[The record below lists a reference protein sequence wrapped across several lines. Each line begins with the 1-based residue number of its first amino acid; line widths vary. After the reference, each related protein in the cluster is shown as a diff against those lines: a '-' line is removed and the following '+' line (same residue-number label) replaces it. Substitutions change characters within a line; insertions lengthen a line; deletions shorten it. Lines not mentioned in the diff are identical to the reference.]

1 MTKYTL
7 PIIVLSFLF
16 AANIHAASLEFAS
29 GSGEFQAGNMEEI
42 KVLVRTPDNSI
53 NALEGT
59 VVFPAE
65 LAQLVEIKTGS
76 SIVSFWVDKPAQQGN
91 RISFSGVIPGGFK
104 GDKGHL
110 FSLVVLI
117 KDGEKK
123 SGQFLFDDVQ
133 VLLND
138 GLGTPDVV
146 VVNPLTFSLEEESNA
161 EEVNDAAEEEGPSVN
176 DLLEVEDIELPEIF
190 VPLLSND
197 QNLSNGQNVL
207 VFVAQDKGS
216 GISHYEVFESP
227 VKLNI
232 DEITDGWEVQE
243 SPYLL
248 KDQTMSGYVYI
259 KAVDNQG
266 NERIVSFPSE
276 EIQEERS
283 YTAWIIGVLVLII
296 IIIALMKIVKNKN
309 EK

>member
-7 PIIVLSFLF
+7 LFIVLSFLF

-29 GSGEFQAGNMEEI
+29 GSGEFQAGKIEQI
-42 KVLVRTPDNSI
+42 DVLVRSPDNSI

-59 VVFPAE
+59 VVFSAVV
-65 LAQLVEIKTGS
+65 AQLVEIKTGS
-76 SIVSFWVDKPAQQGN
+76 SIVSFWVDKPTQAGN
-91 RISFSGVIPGGFK
+91 RISFSGVIPGGFQ

-110 FSLVVLI
+110 FSLIVLM

-123 SGQFLFDDVQ
+123 SGQFLFDGVK

-146 VVNPLTFSLEEESNA
+146 VVNPLTFSLGEEEINKADSA
-161 EEVNDAAEEEGPSVN
+161 SEEEPSMN
-176 DLLEVEDIELPEIF
+176 DFLEVGDIELPEIF

-197 QNLSNGQNVL
+197 QNLSNGQHVL
-207 VFVAQDKGS
+207 VFFAQDKGS
-216 GISHYEVFESP
+216 GISHYEVFESS
-227 VKLNI
+227 VKVNI
-232 DEITDGWEVQE
+232 DEIIDGWEVQK
-243 SPYLL
+243 SPYVL
-248 KDQTMSGYVYI
+248 KDQTLSGYVYI

-266 NERIVSFPSE
+266 NERIVAFPSE
-276 EIQEERS
+276 EVEEERS
-283 YTAWIIGVLVLII
+283 YTMWIIGALALII
-296 IIIALMKIVKNKN
+296 IIVLLKIVKNKH